1 MDVPV
6 GEGGCWETGSCRE
19 VGPPYQELLEL
30 CQEVWS
36 LVKSWHGA
44 LPEWRREELEMEELL
59 SKSEFPFSEHCPLS
73 DVT

>member
-1 MDVPV
+1 MGAGRLGHAEKWVHPTRSSWNS
-6 GEGGCWETGSCRE
+6 G
-19 VGPPYQELLEL
+19 
-30 CQEVWS
+30 QEVWS